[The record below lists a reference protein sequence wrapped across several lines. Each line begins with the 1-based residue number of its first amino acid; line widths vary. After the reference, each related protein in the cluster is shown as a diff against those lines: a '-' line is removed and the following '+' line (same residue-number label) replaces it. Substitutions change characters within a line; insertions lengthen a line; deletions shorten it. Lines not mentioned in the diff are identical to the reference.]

1 VKRSDNKERG
11 INKVTFLEYCQLP
24 GIIGERF
31 FAVNDKNRDDY
42 LDQKEFLYGMIDY
55 FCFNIDK
62 MLAIVFKMFDFD
74 KDKLISKDDV
84 TTLLSS
90 LPLANK
96 VFA

>member
-1 VKRSDNKERG
+1 M
-11 INKVTFLEYCQLP
+11 EYCQLP

-31 FAVNDKNRDDY
+31 FAVHDKNRDGY

-55 FCFNIDK
+55 FCSNIDK

-74 KDKLISKDDV
+74 RDKMISKDDV
-84 TTLLSS
+84 TILLSS